1 MDRRIRQLKE
11 EKRLILEYIKDCKIV
26 TIKAELAEKLVL
38 IEQEIE
44 KEEKKNLR
52 LIQELLKNVY

>member
-1 MDRRIRQLKE
+1 MDRKIRQLKE
-11 EKRLILEYIKDCKIV
+11 EKRMILEYIKDCKIV

>member
-1 MDRRIRQLKE
+1 MDRKIRQLKE

-26 TIKAELAEKLVL
+26 TIKAELAERLVV
-38 IEQEIE
+38 IEQEME
-44 KEEKKNLR
+44 KEERKNLR